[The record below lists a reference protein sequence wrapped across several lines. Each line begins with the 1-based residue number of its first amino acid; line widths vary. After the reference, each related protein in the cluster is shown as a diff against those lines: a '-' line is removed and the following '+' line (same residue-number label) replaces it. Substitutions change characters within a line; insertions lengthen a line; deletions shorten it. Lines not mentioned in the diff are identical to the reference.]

1 MSSTDRA
8 PEPTME
14 EILAS
19 IRRIISEEENND
31 APDVAAAD
39 AEDDYA
45 SPPSPLGRSDAA
57 EQTFDNPPESA
68 PSESAALADA
78 DFTEEPLE
86 DLEPLEAE
94 DLTTVEDDE
103 VLELGDL
110 TAAGPGAGAQPP
122 SPTFQQPPA
131 GDAAAPQ
138 QFSPPDQAGQEPA
151 GEEPMEA
158 GEPLELSEDFSF
170 PFEEEEQSEPVEP
183 LVRETSALEA
193 AIAALKGDQA
203 RAAEPEPQAEEAGSE
218 EPQAEAAA
226 PAEEPV
232 PAEEISEASL
242 ETALQEAAEEE
253 DVDFEAEETDE
264 DPADDESLAE
274 DAAAFSGAFGQ
285 ERRNG
290 THHREAGDFAYA
302 AGGSLEE
309 TVKAMLRPML
319 REWLDQNMDR
329 LLQEALHEELQ
340 AEGKHQR
347 N

>member
-31 APDVAAAD
+31 AADVAA

-45 SPPSPLGRSDAA
+45 SPPPRQSQDAREGAAA
-57 EQTFDNPPESA
+57 EQTFDNPPE
-68 PSESAALADA
+68 AAAVDA
-78 DFTEEPLE
+78 DFTDEPLE
-86 DLEPLEAE
+86 DLTPLELEQGAS
-94 DLTTVEDDE
+94 LQDDE
-103 VLELGDL
+103 ILELGDL
-110 TAAGPGAGAQPP
+110 TASAPGEPAPTGPEGE
-122 SPTFQQPPA
+122 
-131 GDAAAPQ
+131 APQ
-138 QFSPPDQAGQEPA
+138 QAFPQDPAAEQTPAETQPSAFATEEP
-151 GEEPMEA
+151 GEE
-158 GEPLELSEDFSF
+158 GEPLELSEDVNF
-170 PFEEEEQSEPVEP
+170 PFKEEEQAETGEA

-203 RAAEPEPQAEEAGSE
+203 RASDQQEPEAEELQPDQSGEELGAASAG
-218 EPQAEAAA
+218 
-226 PAEEPV
+226 EPV

-242 ETALQEAAEEE
+242 ETALQEAAEDEE
-253 DVDFEAEETDE
+253 VDFDGDEAYE
-264 DPADDESLAE
+264 DPEDDETLAE
-274 DAAAFSGAFGQ
+274 DAAAFSGAFAQ

-290 THHREAGDFAYA
+290 THHRESGDFAYA
-302 AGGSLEE
+302 APGGSLEE

-319 REWLDQNMDR
+319 REWLDRNMDR

-340 AEGKHQR
+340 AEGKQQR

>member
-31 APDVAAAD
+31 AADVAA

-45 SPPSPLGRSDAA
+45 SPPPRQSEDAPA
-57 EQTFDNPPESA
+57 EQTFDNAPEVA
-68 PSESAALADA
+68 GADA
-78 DFTEEPLE
+78 DFTDEPLE
-86 DLEPLEAE
+86 DLTPLEPEQGAS
-94 DLTTVEDDE
+94 LEDDE
-103 VLELGDL
+103 ILELGDL
-110 TAAGPGAGAQPP
+110 TASAPGEPVPTGPEG
-122 SPTFQQPPA
+122 
-131 GDAAAPQ
+131 AAPQ
-138 QFSPPDQAGQEPA
+138 QAFPQDPAAEQMPGETQPSAFAAEEP
-151 GEEPMEA
+151 GEE
-158 GEPLELSEDFSF
+158 GEPLELSEDVNF
-170 PFEEEEQSEPVEP
+170 PFKEEEQAETGEA

-203 RAAEPEPQAEEAGSE
+203 RASAQQPEADELQPDEPGEELDAASAG
-218 EPQAEAAA
+218 EA
-226 PAEEPV
+226 V

-242 ETALQEAAEEE
+242 ETALQEAAEDEE
-253 DVDFEAEETDE
+253 VDFDGDEAYE
-264 DPADDESLAE
+264 DPEDDETLAE
-274 DAAAFSGAFGQ
+274 DAAAFSGAFAQ

-290 THHREAGDFAYA
+290 THHRESGDFAYA
-302 AGGSLEE
+302 APGGSLEE

-319 REWLDQNMDR
+319 REWLDRNMDR

-340 AEGKHQR
+340 AEGKQQR